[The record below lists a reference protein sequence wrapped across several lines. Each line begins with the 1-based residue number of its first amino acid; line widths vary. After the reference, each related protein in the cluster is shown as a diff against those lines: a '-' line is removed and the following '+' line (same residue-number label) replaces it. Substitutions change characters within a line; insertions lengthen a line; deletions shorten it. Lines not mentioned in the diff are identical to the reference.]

1 MANRKQRRTRRR
13 NQRQSGGSPSV
24 AYIGDTIMATG
35 GAPLEVRTAQDPHC
49 AGPDSLR
56 PAPMTGGRSR
66 RQRKSQRSQN
76 QRQRNQRGGGCG
88 CTGLQQR
95 GGGSPAGGYYSQL
108 SNEFTG
114 KMLDGPVKYPCP
126 TQMGGDPKQLINS
139 YQTGYGLT
147 VPVNTPSSNYMDYQS
162 YGRQCMGG
170 GKRQRKSKS
179 KSRSRRS
186 RR

>member
-13 NQRQSGGSPSV
+13 SQRQSGGSPSV

-66 RQRKSQRSQN
+66 R
-76 QRQRNQRGGGCG
+76 NQRGGGCG
-88 CTGLQQR
+88 CMGAPLQQR
-95 GGGSPAGGYYSQL
+95 GGGSGNGGYSVMLGQ
-108 SNEFTG
+108 NENIG
-114 KMLDGPVKYPCP
+114 YPLAYVKAPCP

-139 YQTGYGLT
+139 YQTGYGLIN
-147 VPVNTPSSNYMDYQS
+147 PVNTSSSNYMDYQS

-170 GKRQRKSKS
+170 GKRRRRS

>member
-13 NQRQSGGSPSV
+13 RSQRQWQSGGSPSV
-24 AYIGDTIMATG
+24 AYTGDTIMTTG

-49 AGPDSLR
+49 SDLNSVR
-56 PAPMTGGRSR
+56 PLMGGRRSKR
-66 RQRKSQRSQN
+66 RS
-76 QRQRNQRGGGCG
+76 QRQRNQRQRGGGCG
-88 CTGLQQR
+88 CMGAPLMQR

-114 KMLDGPVKYPCP
+114 KMLDGPIKYPCP

-170 GKRQRKSKS
+170 GKR
-179 KSRSRRS
+179 RRS
-186 RR
+186 RRR

>member
-1 MANRKQRRTRRR
+1 MANRKQRRTRRQSR
-13 NQRQSGGSPSV
+13 RQRQRQSGGSPSV
-24 AYIGDTIMATG
+24 AYTGDTIMATG

-49 AGPDSLR
+49 SDLNAAR
-56 PAPMTGGRSR
+56 PMMGGQSR
-66 RQRKSQRSQN
+66 RRSQRQRN
-76 QRQRNQRGGGCG
+76 QRQRNQRGGACG
-88 CTGLQQR
+88 CMGAPLMQR

-114 KMLDGPVKYPCP
+114 KMLDGPVKYSCP

-147 VPVNTPSSNYMDYQS
+147 VPVNMDNSNYMDYQS

-170 GKRQRKSKS
+170 GKRR